1 MMMQHKGLVGTMI
14 GGALN
19 CEERIR
25 LDKLQRLVSA
35 ARACGDDSPWFVLRC
50 WTGREIDALQ
60 HLRKLGIN
68 GLVPQRKG
76 PDYRRRGRIIAGQ
89 MMPVIFGYVLVQI
102 DRSPEILA
110 ALDAVD
116 HAIDL
121 LGGCEFPKRLSSE
134 EVRRFKDLAEAGT
147 YDWSNAG
154 QVFRKGEKVR
164 IVDGPFASFP
174 AVIVTARPDGRGDA
188 VVEIDIFG
196 RSTVANLP
204 LAFLEKI

>member
-19 CEERIR
+19 CEERIL
-25 LDKLQRLVSA
+25 LDKLQRLESA
-35 ARACGDDSPWFVLRC
+35 ARISGDDSPWFVLRC
-50 WTGREIDALQ
+50 WTGREIAVLEHLQ
-60 HLRKLGIN
+60 KIGIN

-76 PDYRRRGRIIAGQ
+76 PDLRRRHRIIPGE

-102 DRSPEILA
+102 DRSPETLA

-116 HAIDL
+116 YAIDV
-121 LGGCEFPKRLSSE
+121 LGGCENPKRLSSE
-134 EVRRFKDLAEAGT
+134 EVRRFKDLSESGA
-147 YDWSNAG
+147 YDWNKGG
-154 QVFRKGEKVR
+154 QVFRQGETVR
-164 IVDGPFASFP
+164 IIDGPFASFP
-174 AVIVTARPDGRGDA
+174 AIIVTARPDGRGDA